1 MPRRE
6 QPSQVRPLL
15 PDNDV
20 PGQPHAPTRRT
31 PGASVAVAAAA
42 VVLALMFVIFGAGG
56 GDDIPAPD
64 PDQSLVAAEA
74 ADVEVTATTLPER
87 LSDMVPVE
95 TNRLA
100 TISRS
105 GDPRM
110 VLWLPSERV
119 GRTYRLQ
126 NDPQWASF
134 DATGEFIAY
143 LDPQWTLFAGPVP
156 GDSAPQVE
164 AMVSGARFHPTETAE
179 LAYTAPIA
187 GSDSTGVYRVH
198 VSPDILGSLEP
209 ELVGSLS
216 ETAHLLTWGDWGY
229 AVSLDRAESPAI
241 MILDPDG
248 RAMRIM
254 PGVAYSAGGD
264 AMFVDATGEPFAGSG
279 DPGLLAPLVVVPK
292 SSVGIFDRM
301 FEPIYLFPGT
311 DARTL
316 NVAIS
321 PDGLQIADS
330 TFTNT
335 GGTSVTIR
343 DRSVDTLRTVRI
355 DSVAHPIGFVADGTH
370 LAMQDVDS
378 GELIFLNW
386 RTGAHYRLSGLTGD
400 FVAVD
405 L

>member
-1 MPRRE
+1 M
-6 QPSQVRPLL
+6 L
-15 PDNDV
+15 
-20 PGQPHAPTRRT
+20 
-31 PGASVAVAAAA
+31 
-42 VVLALMFVIFGAGG
+42 VVFGAGG
-56 GDDIPAPD
+56 GDDTPAPD
-64 PDQSLVAAEA
+64 PGRSLIAADA
-74 ADVEVTATTLPER
+74 ADVEVTTTTLPVR

-95 TNRLA
+95 TDRLA

-105 GDPRM
+105 GDPRT
-110 VLWLPSERV
+110 VLWLPSERF

-134 DATGEFIAY
+134 DATGESIAY
-143 LDPQWTLFAGPVP
+143 LDPQSTLFAGPVP
-156 GDSAPQVE
+156 GDIAPQVE

-179 LAYTAPIA
+179 LAYTAPIT
-187 GSDSTGVYRVH
+187 GSGSTGLYRVH
-198 VSPDILGSLEP
+198 VAPGILGSLDSA
-209 ELVGSLS
+209 LVATLS

-229 AVSLDRAESPAI
+229 AVSLDARSPAI
-241 MILDPDG
+241 IILDPDG
-248 RAMRIM
+248 RAERIM

-264 AMFVDATGEPFAGSG
+264 AIFVDATGEPFAESG
-279 DPGLLAPLVVVPK
+279 DPGLLAPLVVVPE

-316 NVAIS
+316 NVTIS
-321 PDGLQIADS
+321 SDGLRIADS

-355 DSVAHPIGFVADGTH
+355 DTVAHPIGFVADGTH

-378 GELIFLNW
+378 GELIFVNW
-386 RTGAHYRLSGLTGD
+386 RTGAHYWLSGLTGD

>member
-1 MPRRE
+1 
-6 QPSQVRPLL
+6 VRPLL
-15 PDNDV
+15 PDGAEQSNSHV
-20 PGQPHAPTRRT
+20 RRV
-31 PGASVAVAAAA
+31 PGASIAVTAGA
-42 VVLALMFVIFGAGG
+42 VVLALMFVVFGAGG
-56 GDDIPAPD
+56 GDDLPEPD
-64 PDQSLVAAEA
+64 PNQGLVAADA
-74 ADVEVTATTLPER
+74 ADIEVAATTTVPSR
-87 LSDMVPVE
+87 FSDMVPIE
-95 TNRLA
+95 TDRLV

-105 GDPRM
+105 GDART
-110 VLWLPSERV
+110 VLWLPSERF

-126 NDPQWASF
+126 NDPHWASF
-134 DATGEFIAY
+134 DAAGASVAY
-143 LDPQWTLFAGPVP
+143 LDGQSTLFAGPVP
-156 GDSAPQVE
+156 GDVAPQVE

-179 LAYTAPIA
+179 LAYTAPVA
-187 GSDSTGVYRVH
+187 ASGSTGLYRVH
-198 VSPDILGSLEP
+198 VAPGLLGGLESV
-209 ELVGSLS
+209 LVATLS

-229 AVSLDRAESPAI
+229 AVSIDDPASPAI
-241 MILDPDG
+241 IILDPEG
-248 RAMRIM
+248 NAERIM

-264 AMFVDATGEPFAGSG
+264 AIFVDATVESIARSRERE
-279 DPGLLAPLVVVPK
+279 LLAPITVVPE
-292 SSVGIFDRM
+292 SGVGIFDRM
-301 FEPIYLFPGT
+301 FEPIYLFPGA

-316 NVAIS
+316 NVTIS
-321 PDGLQIADS
+321 PDGLRIADV

-378 GELIFLNW
+378 RELIFVNW

>member
-1 MPRRE
+1 M
-6 QPSQVRPLL
+6 L
-15 PDNDV
+15 PDDADRSD
-20 PGQPHAPTRRT
+20 APVRRA
-31 PGASVAVAAAA
+31 PGASIAVAAGA
-42 VVLALMFVIFGAGG
+42 VVLALMFVVFGAGG
-56 GDDIPAPD
+56 GDDLPESD
-64 PDQSLVAAEA
+64 PDQGLVAADA
-74 ADVEVTATTLPER
+74 AHIEVTTTTTTPPR
-87 LSDMVPVE
+87 FSDMIPIE
-95 TNRLA
+95 TDRLV

-105 GDPRM
+105 GDPRT
-110 VLWLPSERV
+110 VLWLPSERF

-134 DATGEFIAY
+134 DATGDSIAY
-143 LDPQWTLFAGPVP
+143 LDAQSTLFAGPVP
-156 GDSAPQVE
+156 GDVAPQVE

-179 LAYTAPIA
+179 LAYTAPVA
-187 GSDSTGVYRVH
+187 ASGSTGLYRVH
-198 VSPDILGSLEP
+198 VAPGILGGLEP
-209 ELVGSLS
+209 MMVATLS
-216 ETAHLLTWGDWGY
+216 DTARLLTWGDWGY
-229 AVSLDRAESPAI
+229 AVSIDDPASPAI
-241 MILDPDG
+241 IILDPDG
-248 RAMRIM
+248 RAERIM

-264 AMFVDATGEPFAGSG
+264 AIFIDATGEPFTESG
-279 DPGLLAPLVVVPK
+279 HLELLAPLVVVPE
-292 SSVGIFDRM
+292 SAVGIFDRM
-301 FEPIYLFPGT
+301 FEPIYLFPGA

-316 NVAIS
+316 NVTIS
-321 PDGLQIADS
+321 PDGLRIADA

-378 GELIFLNW
+378 GELIFVNW

>member
-1 MPRRE
+1 MRPLPPDDDASD
-6 QPSQVRPLL
+6 QPS
-15 PDNDV
+15 
-20 PGQPHAPTRRT
+20 ASARRT
-31 PGASVAVAAAA
+31 PGASKAVAAGA
-42 VVLALMFVIFGAGG
+42 VVLALVFVVFGAGG
-56 GDDIPAPD
+56 GGDVIEPD
-64 PDQSLVAAEA
+64 PGRSLIAVDAAA
-74 ADVEVTATTLPER
+74 VEVTNSTLPVR

-95 TNRLA
+95 TDRLA

-105 GDPRM
+105 GDPRT
-110 VLWLPSERV
+110 VLWLPSERF

-126 NDPQWASF
+126 TDPQWASF
-134 DATGEFIAY
+134 DAIGESIAY
-143 LDPQWTLFAGPVP
+143 LDPQSTLFAGPVP

-164 AMVSGARFHPTETAE
+164 VMVSGARFHPTDAAE
-179 LAYTAPIA
+179 LAYTAPLT
-187 GSDSTGVYRVH
+187 GSDSTGLYRVH
-198 VSPDILGSLEP
+198 VAPGDLDDLEP
-209 ELVGSLS
+209 ESVATLS

-229 AVSLDRAESPAI
+229 AVSLDDAEAPAI
-241 MILDPDG
+241 IILDSDG
-248 RAMRIM
+248 RAERIM
-254 PGVAYSAGGD
+254 SGVAYSAGGD
-264 AMFVDATGEPFAGSG
+264 AIFVDATGEPLAGTG
-279 DPGLLAPLVVVPK
+279 EPGLLAPLVVVPE

-301 FEPIYLFPGT
+301 FEPIYLFPGA

-316 NVAIS
+316 NVTIS

-378 GELIFLNW
+378 GELIFVNW

-400 FVAVD
+400 FAAVD